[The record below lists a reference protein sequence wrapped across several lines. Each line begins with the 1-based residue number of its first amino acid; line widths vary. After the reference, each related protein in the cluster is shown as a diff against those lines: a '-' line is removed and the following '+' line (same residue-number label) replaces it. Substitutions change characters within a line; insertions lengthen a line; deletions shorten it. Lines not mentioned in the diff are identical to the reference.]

1 MLCIT
6 GSDVGEQKSDAAQ
19 SSEIL
24 GDNAAAAADTHTVTI
39 ACSVYLFFANG
50 VDAIWIIICY
60 HIVL

>member
-39 ACSVYLFFANG
+39 ACSVYFLQM
-50 VDAIWIIICY
+50 
-60 HIVL
+60 VLMPSGL